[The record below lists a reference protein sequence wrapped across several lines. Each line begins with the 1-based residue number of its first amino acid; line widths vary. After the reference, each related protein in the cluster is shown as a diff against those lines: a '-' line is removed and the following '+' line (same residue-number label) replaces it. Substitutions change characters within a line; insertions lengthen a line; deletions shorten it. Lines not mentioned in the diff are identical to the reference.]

1 MFKRPLIFFT
11 FLGIIFFKPHV
22 FASDTAQIKQ
32 IDNRAQES
40 GIGIAES
47 LGQHSGDKAVKSQK
61 TTKNSPLHNN
71 DIKPPSQA
79 ASPLKLTPSQT
90 HTETKN
96 LKKGSMV
103 EKDTNDKNSHSV
115 GFGLEDTTLEEQED
129 IIVLEWSR
137 DLAKNY
143 VESLNDGVDSFFMG
157 AFFDDERVDDA
168 SSGSNGRVYF
178 TTRRVQGGGVDYKVG
193 LNLKLVLPRSRDR
206 FKLLVETDENED
218 TDKESSV
225 IGTAENVTYST
236 AIRVELKDGRSWK
249 SSLDNGVRW
258 SGEPVY
264 FTRIRTR
271 RTDYFE
277 TWRLRLLHSVS
288 WRTDVEWGTRVSASL
303 LRPIDLTC
311 HFRTGFSAD
320 YLLSDDFANLESSA
334 AIFDELNHRSAM
346 LYQVAVFGDTER
358 ISKVSNTVVS
368 VSYRRKIYKHFVF
381 AEIVPE
387 VAWPREEG
395 YEATP
400 AVNLRFEIIFGPD
413 AL

>member
-1 MFKRPLIFFT
+1 MFNRPLMLFT
-11 FLGIIFFKPHV
+11 FLGVIFFKPHV
-22 FASDTAQIKQ
+22 LAVDNILIKPT
-32 IDNRAQES
+32 DNKIQES
-40 GIGIAES
+40 GVGIAEP
-47 LGQHSGDKAVKSQK
+47 LGTHSSDKTVEGQK
-61 TTKNSPLHNN
+61 IQKNSPPQNN
-71 DIKPPSQA
+71 NIKPPSQT
-79 ASPLKLTPSQT
+79 ASPLKSIPKQI

-96 LKKGSMV
+96 LKEDSI
-103 EKDTNDKNSHSV
+103 EDKDTSDKSGHSV
-115 GFGLEDTTLEEQED
+115 GFGLENTALEEQED

-157 AFFDDERVDDA
+157 AFFDDERVDDE

-178 TTRRVQGGGVDYKVG
+178 TTRRVQGAGVDYKVG

-218 TDKESSV
+218 TDKESNV

-236 AIRVELKDGRSWK
+236 AIRVELKDGNSWK

-277 TWRLRLLHSVS
+277 EWRLRLLHSVS

-334 AIFDELNHRSAM
+334 AIFNELNHRSAM
-346 LYQVAVFGDTER
+346 LYQVAVLGDTER

-381 AEIVPE
+381 AEVVPE
-387 VAWPREEG
+387 VAWPREQG
-395 YEATP
+395 YEATA
-400 AVNLRFEIIFGPD
+400 AVNLRFEMIFGPD